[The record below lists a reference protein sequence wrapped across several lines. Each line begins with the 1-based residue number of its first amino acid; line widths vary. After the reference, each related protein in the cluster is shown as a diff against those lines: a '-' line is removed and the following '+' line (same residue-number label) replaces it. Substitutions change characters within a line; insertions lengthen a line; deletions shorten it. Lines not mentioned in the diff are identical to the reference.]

1 MRFAMRALV
10 AFSVLGVSLDGRA
23 DVLQVGVGGYA
34 TPQLAIDVASDG
46 DVILI
51 DGGAYPGFA
60 LNDKALFIAASD
72 PANSVTL
79 NGCTLSHLAPG
90 KTVVLAHMTL
100 AGASPASGLQI
111 TSCAGAVRI
120 QDCTLRSTI
129 APVTGRGV
137 FATSSANIV
146 LNRCT
151 VRSAN
156 GIDGTDGGWAY
167 PALEV
172 ANSSIAVHQST
183 CTGGSS
189 GKTSPTI
196 PISTGGGGPSW
207 TEPGASGVRAEGSF
221 LFVNESTILGGN
233 GGAYIVSNFVC
244 SNNTLM
250 VSIGHGGHGVEFHS
264 APSAATFAKS
274 QVLTGAVGNTNCVW
288 TKSTLFGQ
296 VIRNW
301 NSSLWRRVGGG
312 TARGMTLP
320 NVITGAAGVTAS
332 FTGEPGE
339 LVHVVVSPSPAFAW
353 STPLAG
359 VIGVS
364 SVGALPQQNVG
375 QIDATGSLPSSFAL
389 PPLPPATAN
398 AVWHVQSYF
407 TSPTGSV
414 RLGPSSCVAQL
425 P

>member
-1 MRFAMRALV
+1 MRYALRSLV
-10 AFSVLGVSLDGRA
+10 AFSVLGVTLDARA
-23 DVLQVGVGGYA
+23 DVLQVGVGGYP
-34 TPQLAIDVASDG
+34 TPQLAIDAASDG

-51 DGGAYPGFA
+51 DGGAYPGFI

-72 PANSVTL
+72 PANPVAL
-79 NGCTLSHLAPG
+79 DGCTLSNLALG
-90 KTVVLAHMTL
+90 KTVVLANMMLT
-100 AGASPASGLQI
+100 GASPASGLQI
-111 TSCAGAVRI
+111 ASCAGAVRI

-129 APVTGRGV
+129 APVTGRGL

-146 LNRCT
+146 LNRST
-151 VRSAN
+151 LRSAN
-156 GIDGTDGGWAY
+156 GIDGADGGWAH

-172 ANSSIAVHQST
+172 VNSSIAVHQST

-189 GKTSPTI
+189 GKTSPTV
-196 PISTGGGGPSW
+196 PISTGGGGPSL

-233 GGAYIVSNFVC
+233 GGAYMVSNFVC

-250 VSIGHGGHGVEFHS
+250 VLIGHGGHGVEFQS
-264 APSAATFAKS
+264 APSVATFAKS
-274 QVLTGAVGNTNCVW
+274 QVLTGAAGNTNCVW
-288 TKSTLFGQ
+288 TKPLGFGQ

-301 NSSLWRRVGGG
+301 NSSPWRRVGGG

-320 NVITGAAGVTAS
+320 NVTTGVANLNAS

-339 LVHVVVSPSPAFAW
+339 LVHVVVSPSPAFTW
-353 STPLAG
+353 STPLVG

-364 SVGALPQQNVG
+364 SVGALPQQNLG
-375 QIDATGSLPSSFAL
+375 QIDATGNLPSSFAL

-407 TSPTGSV
+407 TAPTGSV
-414 RLGPSSCVAQL
+414 RLGPSACVAQL